1 MSIETLETDK
11 ELLKDEGNGKLS
23 IDTFHQLRDLIYE
36 KSGIYFADVK
46 KYLLENRLARRLE
59 EKNFKTFE
67 EYYYFLKY
75 DPKRHHEFSSLF
87 DSITTNETSF
97 FRNPPQLEAFEK
109 GVIPAVV
116 ESHRKS
122 SNNKIRVWSAAC
134 STGEEPYTIAIIL
147 LENKS
152 LVSGMSV
159 EIVASDISEIVL
171 TSARKGVYGSNSV
184 RNTSKQYLDKYF
196 IANSDSYTIKP
207 EVKNMVKF
215 SNINLYDQSKMKMMK
230 GFDVIFCRNV
240 LIYFD
245 EKAKRQ
251 VISNLYDSLNIG
263 GYLIIGHSESLHSIS
278 RAFKLININ
287 KMPVYKKE

>member
-1 MSIETLETDK
+1 MELLETDK
-11 ELLKDEGNGKLS
+11 EPLKGEGNGKLS
-23 IDTFHQLRDLIYE
+23 LDTFHQLRDLIYE
-36 KSGIYFADVK
+36 KSGIYFADAK
-46 KYLLENRLARRLE
+46 KYLLENRLVKRLE

-75 DPKRHHEFSSLF
+75 DPRRHHELSSLF

-109 GVIPAVV
+109 GVMPVVV

-122 SNNKIRVWSAAC
+122 SNNKIRIWSAAC

-147 LENKS
+147 LENKL

-171 TSARKGVYGSNSV
+171 ASARKGVYGSNSI

-196 IANSDSYTIKP
+196 AANSDSYAVKP

-215 SNINLYDQSKMKMMK
+215 NNINLYDQGKMKMMK

-251 VISNLYDSLNIG
+251 VISNLYDSLNIC
-263 GYLIIGHSESLHSIS
+263 GYLIIGHSESLHNIS

-287 KMPVYKKE
+287 RMPVYKKE